1 MARSIYH
8 ITKHRRKASCR
19 TALSIT
25 NENNIMKYRTRA
37 NMPTYLNNFVLKWL
51 RRLTVLRVTARVHC
65 IQTSAQSIGDNL
77 H

>member
-19 TALSIT
+19 TAQSIM
-25 NENNIMKYRTRA
+25 NENNIMKYRTVV
-37 NMPTYLNNFVLKWL
+37 NMPAYLNNFVLKWL
-51 RRLTVLRVTARVHC
+51 RRLTVLGMTARVHR